1 MAPSSP
7 FPLDVIEKALAD
19 RVKKTVADASLTP
32 AAVMLLLY
40 PRNGEYCILL
50 NKRSEE
56 VEHHKGEISF
66 PGGARDP
73 EDRDFLETAL
83 RETEEEMGILRGDV
97 KVLGQLD
104 DVVTRSGFGVNVYVG
119 TIPYPYPFKP
129 SAMEIAE
136 VLEVPVRAL
145 RDPAS
150 IRVET
155 RWQDGQT
162 EDIYSYAYNG
172 HLIYGATA
180 RILEQ
185 FLRVIP
191 DLPDGSD
198 NGIVLEGD

>member
-1 MAPSSP
+1 MAPSP
-7 FPLDVIEKALAD
+7 KDVIEKALAS
-19 RVKKTVADASLTP
+19 RVRKTVAGASLTP

-50 NKRSEE
+50 NKRSQE
-56 VEHHKGEISF
+56 VDHHKGEISF

-73 EDRDFLETAL
+73 EDRDSLDTAL

-104 DVVTRSGFGVNVYVG
+104 DVTTRTGFVVNVYVG
-119 TIPYPYPFKP
+119 TIAYLYPFKP

-136 VLEVPVRAL
+136 VLEAPMSIL

-162 EDIYSYAYNG
+162 EESYS
-172 HLIYGATA
+172 
-180 RILEQ
+180 
-185 FLRVIP
+185 
-191 DLPDGSD
+191 
-198 NGIVLEGD
+198 